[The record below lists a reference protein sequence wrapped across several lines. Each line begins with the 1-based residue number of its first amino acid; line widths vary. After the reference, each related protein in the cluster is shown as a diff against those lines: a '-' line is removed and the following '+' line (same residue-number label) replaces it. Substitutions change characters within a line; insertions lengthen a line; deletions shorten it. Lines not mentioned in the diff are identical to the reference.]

1 MAATLPASSTSAPP
15 VPPVAVPAG
24 VIQRGSR
31 WTRLKAWL
39 RLAYTDIG
47 SKEHHLMLEWIIWMV
62 IVSVV
67 VTVLQQDPTIDE
79 SYSGPMTAAEF
90 LILIVFATDYAL
102 NIYYAPSKARYI
114 FSFSGIVDLLAIMPS
129 FLIFFDT
136 SSIKFL
142 RVVRF
147 FRFLRIL
154 QVVKALQHRSTAD
167 EDEENYS
174 LLLDLQLGVI
184 GVSALL
190 LLVQEDA
197 LRNLLLMFTL
207 AVAVTTGFRRW
218 LVYKQQPA
226 LSIAVL
232 LACVLAAMLYA
243 QQLDV
248 AGQPEWAVWFLVGA
262 VVVALVTW
270 WRIESP
276 AGI

>member
-1 MAATLPASSTSAPP
+1 MAATLSAPP
-15 VPPVAVPAG
+15 AAVAAPTG
-24 VIQRGSR
+24 GIQRGSR

-67 VTVLQQDPTIDE
+67 VTVLQHDPAIDE
-79 SYSGPMTAAEF
+79 NYSEVMTAVEF
-90 LILIVFATDYAL
+90 LILTVFAADYAA
-102 NIYYAPSKARYI
+102 NIYYAPNRARYI
-114 FSFSGIVDLLAIMPS
+114 FSFSGIVDLLAIIPS

-142 RVVRF
+142 RAVRF

-154 QVVKALQHRSTAD
+154 QVVKALQHRSVAD
-167 EDEENYS
+167 GDEENHS

-190 LLVQEDA
+190 LLVPEDG
-197 LRNLLLMFTL
+197 LRNLLLTCTL
-207 AVAVTTGFRRW
+207 VVAVTTGIRRW
-218 LVYKQQPA
+218 LVYKQRPA
-226 LSIAVL
+226 LSLAVL
-232 LACVLAAMLYA
+232 VACVLGAMFYA

-248 AGQPEWAVWFLVGA
+248 AGQAEWAIWFLVGT
-262 VVVALVTW
+262 VVVALLTW
-270 WRIESP
+270 SRIESP